1 MPGTYSDPFFTIIT
15 SFTGAYQGF
24 IPRLK
29 NMLFQPQLKG
39 IARYFSLTIAT
50 SKILFYPTTCQT
62 FIWAD
67 LLDLVPFVQFEKRE
81 KHPWRS
87 VTFSKIAGFTLQ
99 IQQNI
104 ILHIKAI
111 IPTILKPVKLFI
123 MQVNWLISVWW
134 ERWRSVS

>member
-1 MPGTYSDPFFTIIT
+1 MPGTYSDSFSTTIT

-29 NMLFQPQLKG
+29 NMLFQTQLKG
-39 IARYFSLTIAT
+39 IARYFSLTIAI

-62 FIWAD
+62 FIWAA

-81 KHPWRS
+81 NHPWRS
-87 VTFSKIAGFTLQ
+87 VTFSKVAGFTLH

-104 ILHIKAI
+104 MLHIKAI
-111 IPTILKPVKLFI
+111 IPTKLKPVKLFI
-123 MQVNWLISVWW
+123 TQVN
-134 ERWRSVS
+134 